1 MINLSKYHSHILAEL
16 NTRGLLDFI
25 FEAEE
30 DKKEDSE
37 EKIDNE
43 EPEADGD
50 LEASSEEKKS
60 ESSEDESSED
70 ESNDEDKKLIQQ
82 PNSLDAEINK
92 MLNKAEKLAISSAK
106 QKTFESIK
114 KCKSSK
120 KISILYESNDRVPLI
135 DVEQFANQVARYVNN
150 YDSFIDMPQLIIKQ
164 AINFLK
170 KNYDEETAEQFEQSL
185 RDMYN
190 LEIVKSPSPPGSK
203 LGVPNAVGAKQT
215 ST

>member
-1 MINLSKYHSHILAEL
+1 MINLSKYHSYILTEL
-16 NTRGLLDFI
+16 NTRGLLGFI

-37 EKIDNE
+37 EKTDDE
-43 EPEADGD
+43 EPEADKN
-50 LEASSEEKKS
+50 LEDNSEEKKS
-60 ESSEDESSED
+60 ESNED
-70 ESNDEDKKLIQQ
+70 ESNEDDKKLIQQ

-92 MLNKAEKLAISSAK
+92 MLNKAEELAIDSAAK

-114 KCKSSK
+114 RCKSFK
-120 KISILYESNDRVPLI
+120 KISILYESNDKVPLI
-135 DVEQFANQVARYVNN
+135 DVEYFANQIARYINN

-164 AINFLK
+164 AVNFLK
-170 KNYDEETAEQFEQSL
+170 KNYDEETAEQFEESL

-203 LGVPNAVGAKQT
+203 LGVPNAVGAKQA
-215 ST
+215 SA